1 MEQVMNWIKDIFLMI
16 LSLTFFEILVPDSE
30 MEKYLK
36 LIFSLIILLMI
47 LDPVIRY
54 ISDKKSYSGEE

>member
-1 MEQVMNWIKDIFLMI
+1 MMEAILTWVKDIFLMI
-16 LSLTFFEILVPDSE
+16 LSLTFFQILVPDSS

-36 LIFSLIILLMI
+36 QIFSLIILLMI

-54 ISDKKSYSGEE
+54 ICV

>member
-30 MEKYLK
+30 MEQYLK

-54 ISDKKSYSGEE
+54 ISD

>member
-47 LDPVIRY
+47 LDPVYFRLKI
-54 ISDKKSYSGEE
+54 I